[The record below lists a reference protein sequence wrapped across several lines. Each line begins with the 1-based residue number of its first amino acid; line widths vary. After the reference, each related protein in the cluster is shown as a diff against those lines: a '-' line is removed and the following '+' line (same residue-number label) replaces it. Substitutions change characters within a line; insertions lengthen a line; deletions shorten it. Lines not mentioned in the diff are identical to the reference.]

1 MTLVSEELT
10 VEALATQ
17 ADTRTSTIRMY
28 QSRGLLDPP
37 GMRGRVGYY
46 TQAHL
51 DRLKAIARLQERGY
65 SLAAI
70 KELFEGWSSGAK
82 LGDLLGLASRREPAT
97 LSMEDFAA
105 LFPSGEV
112 DPAVVQRSVA
122 LGLVAFDEAAGAL
135 RVPSPTFVEVGKAL
149 AGHGVPTE
157 VQLDE
162 YESLVADVKRIAERY
177 VALFEK
183 YLVGDEPAAASPER
197 LAELGA
203 AMDQFR
209 GLAREFVGEALEM
222 ALDQAASA
230 AAAKRESS
238 GHTSSDHT
246 SSDHG
251 DR

>member
-1 MTLVSEELT
+1 MELT

-37 GMRGRVGYY
+37 EMRGRVGYY
-46 TQAHL
+46 TQAHV

-70 KELFEGWSSGAK
+70 KELFEGWSIGAS
-82 LGDLLGLASRREPAT
+82 LGDLLGLAGRREPAT
-97 LSMEDFAA
+97 LSMDDFAA

-112 DPAVVQRSVA
+112 DPSIVRRSVA

-149 AGHGVPTE
+149 AGHGVPTS

-162 YESLVADVKRIAERY
+162 YELLASDVKRIAERY
-177 VALFEK
+177 VALFERN
-183 YLVGDEPAAASPER
+183 LVGDEPATASPER
-197 LAELGA
+197 LAELAA
-203 AMDQFR
+203 AMAQFR
-209 GLAREFVGEALEM
+209 GLARELVGEALER
-222 ALDQAASA
+222 ALDEAAVSA
-230 AAAKRESS
+230 AAKHGVRENAR
-238 GHTSSDHT
+238 HDH
-246 SSDHG
+246 
-251 DR
+251 